1 MVLVTR
7 FTFIVERK
15 KKVFSQHKLL
25 MTSYLVTIATGGHWA
40 CLKVCARDEQTASEN
55 VSLSSRK
62 ILRKTLAW
70 VASTTPHPHPLYVQG
85 LRYLQNHKGVTYF
98 SPSFS
103 TYLATKFDIEILNIR
118 VTRTDLPK
126 SASNNTSLFVKHCS
140 RILTHF
146 RLFII
151 NAGRWPS
158 DGYRSI
164 S

>member
-1 MVLVTR
+1 
-7 FTFIVERK
+7 
-15 KKVFSQHKLL
+15 
-25 MTSYLVTIATGGHWA
+25 MTSYLVTIATGSHWA

-70 VASTTPHPHPLYVQG
+70 VASTIPHSHPLYVRG
-85 LRYLQNHKGVTYF
+85 LRYLQNHKGGNLFF
-98 SPSFS
+98 SFFF
-103 TYLATKFDIEILNIR
+103 TYLAIKFDIEILNIR

-151 NAGRWPS
+151 NAGR
-158 DGYRSI
+158 
-164 S
+164 